1 MEVLNQIPFD
11 LDSESLFKKYRIE
24 PGSEYAVQFEALL
37 EKARRVANPKAVY
50 KESFIYSKGE
60 KTVTVDGVTF
70 TSRALRA
77 NVDKIEKVFPYVVTC
92 GRELDQI
99 EVRAG
104 DLFKRFLLDE
114 IKAAILDSCQTYLND
129 YLDRRYGLGITASM
143 HPGSGDV
150 DVWPIE
156 QQSEL
161 FSLLGDIYS
170 AIGVELTENYLMIPT
185 KSVSGIRFP
194 TQKDFQSCMLCHR
207 ENCPERSAPFDQAM
221 WDSINS

>member
-1 MEVLNQIPFD
+1 MEILTQIPFD
-11 LDSESLFKKYRIE
+11 LDVELMFTKYRIE
-24 PGSEYAVQFEALL
+24 PGSEYAVQFKALL
-37 EKARRVANPKAVY
+37 EEARRIANPKAVY

-60 KTVTVDGVTF
+60 KTVTVEGVTF
-70 TSRALRA
+70 TSSALRA
-77 NVDKIEKVFPYVVTC
+77 NIDQVEKVFPYVVTC

-99 EVRAG
+99 IVRSN

-114 IKAAILDSCQTYLND
+114 IKGAILESCHAYLND
-129 YLDRRYGLGITASM
+129 YLDGRYGLTKTASM

-161 FSLLGDIYS
+161 FTLLGDVYS
-170 AIGVELTENYLMIPT
+170 AIDVELTESYLMIPT
-185 KSVSGIRFP
+185 KSVSGVRFP
-194 TQKDFQSCMLCHR
+194 TQKDFESCMLCHR

-221 WDSINS
+221 WDSVNS